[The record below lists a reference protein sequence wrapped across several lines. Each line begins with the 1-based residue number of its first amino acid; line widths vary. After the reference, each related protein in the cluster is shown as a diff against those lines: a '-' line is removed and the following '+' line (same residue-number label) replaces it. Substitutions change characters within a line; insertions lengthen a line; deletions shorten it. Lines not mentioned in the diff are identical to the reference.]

1 MDKKGSFLG
10 IAIVMIASLAIASL
24 WNVVPQISSVIHYI
38 LDPILG
44 SLLNWHVTIGML
56 AITLI
61 ITLMTTLIQKYG
73 TDQETMRSLK
83 AEQKKLSEDMK
94 QYKNQ
99 PDKIME
105 LNKKQF
111 EFMGEMMK
119 HSMRPIIYTGI
130 PLVLLFRWFVDY
142 FAQIPDFKFFGFLTW
157 LWMYLIFSIVFS
169 TVLRKVL
176 KVV

>member
-1 MDKKGSFLG
+1 MNKKSSFLG

-24 WNVVPQISSVIHYI
+24 WNVVPQISSAIHYI

-56 AITLI
+56 VITLI

>member
-24 WNVVPQISSVIHYI
+24 WNVVPQISSAIHYI

>member
-1 MDKKGSFLG
+1 MDKKNGFFG
-10 IAIVMIASLAIASL
+10 IIVVMFASMAIASL
-24 WNVVPQISSVIHYI
+24 WNVIPQIRDSIHYI

-44 SLLNWHVTIGML
+44 SLLDLNLTFGML
-56 AITLI
+56 GITLI
-61 ITLMTTLIQKYG
+61 ITLITTLIQKYG
-73 TDQETMRSLK
+73 TDQETLK
-83 AEQKKLSEDMK
+83 KLKNDQKKLSEDMK

-119 HSMRPIIYTGI
+119 HSMRPIIYTGV

-142 FAQIPDFKFFGFLTW
+142 FDKMADFRFFGFLTW
-157 LWMYLIFSIVFS
+157 LWMYLIFSIIFS
-169 TVLRKVL
+169 TILRKVF
-176 KVV
+176 KVA

>member
-1 MDKKGSFLG
+1 MDKKNGFFG
-10 IAIVMIASLAIASL
+10 IIVVMFASMAIASL
-24 WNVVPQISSVIHYI
+24 WNVIPQIRDSIHYI

-44 SLLNWHVTIGML
+44 SLLDLNLTFGML
-56 AITLI
+56 GITLI
-61 ITLMTTLIQKYG
+61 ITLITTLIQKYG
-73 TDQETMRSLK
+73 TDQETLK
-83 AEQKKLSEDMK
+83 KLKNDQKKLSDDMK

-119 HSMRPIIYTGI
+119 HSMRPIIYTGV

-142 FAQIPDFKFFGFLTW
+142 FDKMADFRFFGFLTW
-157 LWMYLIFSIVFS
+157 LWMYLIFSIIFS
-169 TVLRKVL
+169 TILRKVF
-176 KVV
+176 KVA

>member
-1 MDKKGSFLG
+1 MDKKGSFVP
-10 IAIVMIASLAIASL
+10 IFIVMAASIAIASL
-24 WNVVPQISSVIHYI
+24 WNVVPQIGKAIHFV

-44 SLLNWHVTIGML
+44 NLLDLNVTFGML
-56 AITLI
+56 GITLVITLI
-61 ITLMTTLIQKYG
+61 TTLIQKYG

-142 FAQIPDFKFFGFLTW
+142 FAKIPDFRFFGFLTW
-157 LWMYLIFSIVFS
+157 LWMYLIFSIIFS
-169 TVLRKVL
+169 TILRKIL
-176 KVV
+176 KV

>member
-1 MDKKGSFLG
+1 MDKKGGFLG
-10 IAIVMIASLAIASL
+10 IMIVMVASMAIASL
-24 WNVVPQISSVIHYI
+24 WNVIPQISSSIHYL
-38 LDPILG
+38 LDPVLGIL
-44 SLLNWHVTIGML
+44 LDLNVTVGML
-56 AITLI
+56 FITLI
-61 ITLMTTLIQKYG
+61 ITLITTLIQKYG
-73 TDQETMRSLK
+73 TDQETLKKLK

-119 HSMRPIIYTGI
+119 HSMRPIIYTGV

-142 FAQIPDFKFFGFLTW
+142 FAKMLDFRFFGFLTW
-157 LWMYLIFSIVFS
+157 LWVYLIFSIIFS
-169 TVLRKVL
+169 TILRKIF
-176 KVV
+176 KVA

>member
-1 MDKKGSFLG
+1 MDKKGSFVP
-10 IAIVMIASLAIASL
+10 IFIVMIASIAIASL
-24 WNVVPQISSVIHYI
+24 WNVVPQIGKVIHLV
-38 LDPILG
+38 LDPVLG
-44 SLLNWHVTIGML
+44 SLLNWNVTFGML
-56 AITLI
+56 GITLI
-61 ITLMTTLIQKYG
+61 ITLITTLIQKYG
-73 TDQETMRSLK
+73 TDQETMRGLK

-142 FAQIPDFKFFGFLTW
+142 FAKIPDFRFFGFLTW
-157 LWMYLIFSIVFS
+157 LWVYIIFSIIFS
-169 TVLRKVL
+169 TVLRKIL

>member
-24 WNVVPQISSVIHYI
+24 WNVVPQISSAIHYI

-44 SLLNWHVTIGML
+44 SLLNWHVTIRML

>member
-1 MDKKGSFLG
+1 MNKKSSFLG

-24 WNVVPQISSVIHYI
+24 WNVVPQISSAIHYI